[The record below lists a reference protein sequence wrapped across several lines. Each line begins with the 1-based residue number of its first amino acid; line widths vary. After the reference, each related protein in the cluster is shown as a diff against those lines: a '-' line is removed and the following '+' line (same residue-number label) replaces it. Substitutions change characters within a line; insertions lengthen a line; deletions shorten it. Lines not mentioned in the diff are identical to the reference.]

1 MSLIISHKGEN
12 DSIALDMVM
21 VRMMVYFSCLSA
33 LWCQYSRVYS
43 VKYTLWGWFFLVQIL
58 ILSDSCPDFGSFYFW
73 PDFDPFIFLSRF
85 WSFLY
90 FCPDFD
96 PFFIFLSRFW
106 SFFIFWSRFW
116 SFLYF
121 CPDFDP
127 LKKMLS
133 RFWFFLH
140 LTIYLPLTQ
149 FFWRLKYMPVYACQ
163 LHVSRGMFKGALAH
177 WFRT

>member
-58 ILSDSCPDFGSFYFW
+58 TLSDSCPDFGSFFFC

-85 WSFLY
+85 WYFLY
-90 FCPDFD
+90 FFVQILT
-96 PFFIFLSRFW
+96 FVIFLSRFW
-106 SFFIFWSRFW
+106 SFFIFLSRFW
-116 SFLYF
+116 YFFLKIQILICFIF

-133 RFWFFLH
+133 RFWFFFTFNDIFAFDTVL
-140 LTIYLPLTQ
+140 
-149 FFWRLKYMPVYACQ
+149 LKIEVYTCIRR
-163 LHVSRGMFKGALAH
+163 S
-177 WFRT
+177 TTCI

>member
-43 VKYTLWGWFFLVQIL
+43 VKYTLRGWFFLVQIL

-96 PFFIFLSRFW
+96 PFFIFCPDFDPFLFFDPDFDPFCIFVQILIFSIFLSRFW
-106 SFFIFWSRFW
+106 SFFYFFVQILILFCFLIQILILFVFLSRFW
-116 SFLYF
+116 SF
-121 CPDFDP
+121 
-127 LKKMLS
+127 KKNV
-133 RFWFFLH
+133 
-140 LTIYLPLTQ
+140 I
-149 FFWRLKYMPVYACQ
+149 
-163 LHVSRGMFKGALAH
+163 
-177 WFRT
+177 